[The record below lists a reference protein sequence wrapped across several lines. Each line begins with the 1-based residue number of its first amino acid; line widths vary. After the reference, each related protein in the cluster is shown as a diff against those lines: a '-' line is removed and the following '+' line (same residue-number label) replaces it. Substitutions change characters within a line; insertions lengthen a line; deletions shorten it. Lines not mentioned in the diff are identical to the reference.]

1 MGTEHAHYVI
11 VDAGGHRVWS
21 RWGGAGTFYGDLL
34 RGPDRLA
41 AFVREQEHGHA
52 LGWGDA
58 VRWQAVAVLDVS
70 RRLLLVH
77 CSLEIRGPVW
87 RTSVP
92 EIRAWLG
99 LLAARWP
106 GWTVKWAARGL
117 HEVMEHLGL
126 GYDTVAGLD
135 DPPAPLPPQ
144 WGQGPAE
151 DDDLSVV
158 ADTLVAVRD
167 TTGRL
172 SFAGW
177 WGTGLARV
185 LLAGPAALLSPQER
199 ATPFAAL
206 EAVPWNGVHLDA
218 AARTLDWW
226 SLDCSLPPSRP
237 AERWPGWRLTCHQD
251 AFEEV
256 AALAAP
262 ELLLDLDGPDAALR
276 RVTEWFGRPAR

>member
-21 RWGGAGTFYGDLL
+21 RRGGAGTFYGDLL

-92 EIRAWLG
+92 EIR
-99 LLAARWP
+99 
-106 GWTVKWAARGL
+106 
-117 HEVMEHLGL
+117 
-126 GYDTVAGLD
+126 
-135 DPPAPLPPQ
+135 
-144 WGQGPAE
+144 
-151 DDDLSVV
+151 
-158 ADTLVAVRD
+158 
-167 TTGRL
+167 
-172 SFAGW
+172 
-177 WGTGLARV
+177 
-185 LLAGPAALLSPQER
+185 ER

-226 SLDCSLPPSRP
+226 SLDCSLP
-237 AERWPGWRLTCHQD
+237 
-251 AFEEV
+251 
-256 AALAAP
+256 
-262 ELLLDLDGPDAALR
+262 R
-276 RVTEWFGRPAR
+276 RGRPSAGPAGG